1 MVVRMWCY
9 REPTICHY
17 ANYNDNFLCLLW
29 WQSWHHDN
37 YPFSVHCRHLGP
49 ETVYINSL
57 LFDYSAADLDHH
69 WSRQW
74 HTKLS
79 PYSLRWRHNG
89 RDRVSNHQPH
99 HGLLYR
105 LFRRRSKKTSKLRV
119 TGLCVGNSPGTGA
132 MNGNNNGYSSSNG
145 PSGTRSVGIFIAIQV
160 LFHENGLK
168 NVLFKMAPILFTRS
182 HLNENLV
189 ETKFGEPM
197 YTHTFT
203 RNLNTLWTPLS
214 TFSIPLTIFW
224 YSIEFK
230 GITGK

>member
-1 MVVRMWCY
+1 MTNLITKLTKMVVRMWCY
-9 REPTICHY
+9 REPIICHY

-79 PYSLRWRHNG
+79 PYPLRWRHNG

-105 LFRRRSKKTSKLRV
+105 LFRRRSMKTSPAFVWGIHRGPV
-119 TGLCVGNSPGTGA
+119 PWMGTIMA
-132 MNGNNNGYSSSNG
+132 THHQMDPRELASLEFSSQFKFYFTKMDWKMSSSKWPPFCSQDPTLMKTWCRQN
-145 PSGTRSVGIFIAIQV
+145 SVS
-160 LFHENGLK
+160 LC
-168 NVLFKMAPILFTRS
+168 
-182 HLNENLV
+182 
-189 ETKFGEPM
+189 
-197 YTHTFT
+197 THTH
-203 RNLNTLWTPLS
+203 S
-214 TFSIPLTIFW
+214 HAI
-224 YSIEFK
+224 
-230 GITGK
+230 